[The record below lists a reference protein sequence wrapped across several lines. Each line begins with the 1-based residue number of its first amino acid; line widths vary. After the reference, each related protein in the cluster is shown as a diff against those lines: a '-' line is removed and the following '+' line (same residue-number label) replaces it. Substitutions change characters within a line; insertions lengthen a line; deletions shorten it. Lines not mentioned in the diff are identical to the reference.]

1 MHDFFRTYST
11 YCGIQYDGISSDI
24 SMTILLKSS
33 YLTASTS
40 VKNTQ
45 SLLLKKKYPINKE
58 LVKKQIA
65 AIKEILG
72 VSCKMRNQLKRLSIN
87 L

>member
-1 MHDFFRTYST
+1 
-11 YCGIQYDGISSDI
+11 
-24 SMTILLKSS
+24 MTILLKST